1 MTFLQGN
8 IPLHVFNHM
17 LTVSIALILGL
28 AYTYAQDNRGKK
40 VTFYVITFNVIFL
53 PWAIL
58 LLTLVMRGPQAAM
71 AQGTGLVAAHLYDFL
86 TRLWPTFGGGRN
98 YISTPNFVRLWF
110 GGNGRNIKAQSYGTA
125 YRPAT
130 AEAPSRGT
138 SSGLGIFS
146 GGSWLGRGQGRRLGG
161 D

>member
-1 MTFLQGN
+1 MIFRWHL
-8 IPLHVFNHM
+8 FNLR
-17 LTVSIALILGL
+17 LTVAIALILGL

-40 VTFYVITFNVIFL
+40 VTFYIITFNVIFL

-58 LLTLVMRGPQAAM
+58 LLTLVLGGPQAAM
-71 AQGTGLVAAHLYDFL
+71 AQGTGLLAAHLYDFL

-98 YISTPNFVRLWF
+98 YIFTPNFVKRWF
-110 GGNGRNIKAQSYGTA
+110 GGDRPNINVRGYGTA
-125 YRPAT
+125 YRQAT
-130 AEAPSRGT
+130 APPPSRGT
-138 SSGLGIFS
+138 SSGLGAFS